1 MELLEHEKRLII
13 WVAILVTATII
24 FLWLISGY

>member
-1 MELLEHEKRLII
+1 MELLEHEKRLIV
-13 WVAILVTATII
+13 WAGILVTATLV